1 MREKKKYVKVGEE
14 LGFFSLFF
22 PTNNYLS
29 DIQQRKSVITFFH
42 GCNPSRSSKFKP
54 QFPVGIQKEKNLLLC
69 YGALMCCKK
78 DTPVDK
84 KKAIVWRV
92 TDGEKGGF
100 KLSPQSKNK

>member
-1 MREKKKYVKVGEE
+1 M
-14 LGFFSLFF
+14 
-22 PTNNYLS
+22 
-29 DIQQRKSVITFFH
+29 
-42 GCNPSRSSKFKP
+42 
-54 QFPVGIQKEKNLLLC
+54 GIQKEKNLLLC